1 MLFVPM
7 TSSKTRSSL
16 IFAIGIA
23 LGLAI
28 GSAHGVFADKPLPLG
43 ADLPWRDARMLAL
56 VLDRVERDY
65 VDPVGDHRL
74 LQAAIHGMVASLDP
88 YSEYL
93 DRDQY
98 SQVQI
103 DSSGEY
109 SGVGL
114 EVSMEDDEV
123 IVVAVFAGSPAAAA
137 GLRPG
142 DVIATIDG
150 TPITNSS
157 LAATIDRMRG
167 KSGTMVRIG
176 VLRGTSSTPIVI
188 AVERGRVVLHSVR
201 SLPLAPGIGYLRIAE
216 FTQATGP
223 EVKAALR
230 SLQAGNRGPLRGLV
244 LDLRDNPGGVL
255 EAAVSVADDF
265 LNGGVIVTARGRTP
279 DANFAMDATQGDLLH
294 GAPIVVLVDGGSA
307 SAAEIVAGALK
318 DHGRATLM
326 GQRTFGKGSVQT
338 VMPLPGGRALKLT
351 TSLYYTPSGVSI
363 NHKGLLPDI
372 VLPPSPAAAAGV
384 PSSPAGVRADPE
396 VRRAVEELGLLHT
409 TPRKALTASRK

>member
-7 TSSKTRSSL
+7 TSSKTRGSL